1 MTISFI
7 FTTITVLLLFLSL
20 LANGVLFFYSRSVFS
35 KIYVASEEASKV
47 FTMIDSYES
56 HLRSVYELPSFYGDE
71 TLSSLLEHTKDMS
84 GFLKQY
90 EEVYSFTQPDLLEQ
104 LKEVEEKMEEQD
116 GNQEKTA

>member
-1 MTISFI
+1 MTISII

-104 LKEVEEKMEEQD
+104 LKEVENKMEEQD
-116 GNQEKTA
+116 DNQEKTP